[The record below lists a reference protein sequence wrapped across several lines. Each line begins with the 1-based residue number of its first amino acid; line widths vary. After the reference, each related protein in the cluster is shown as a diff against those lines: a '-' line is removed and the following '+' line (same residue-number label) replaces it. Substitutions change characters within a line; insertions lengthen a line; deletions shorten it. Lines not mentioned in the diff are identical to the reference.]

1 MNNSNNRPSEP
12 NKPQKPADQRDLSA
26 LDALPAHAQVRTFGH
41 LNDLVSE
48 VSQLLTAELDRVA
61 AMQSETTDEHEAC
74 LAMHRDMSRWTA
86 TLNELEMLLAIIN
99 KRKLPAI
106 RPPQNA
112 GVSQRELL
120 AALNAKEQRI
130 RELEEK
136 LQAKEGE
143 KLQREPSETPFVNRI
158 VLLTNGQ
165 GNFKF
170 PLNRSI
176 MTIGRA
182 AQNDIHIQSRFISRF
197 HARIV
202 SDAQGSIIEDLDSS
216 NGLRVNSDR
225 VRRKQLR
232 SGDLIDIGRTQ
243 LKFIDLMDG
252 NSGEGNA

>member
-1 MNNSNNRPSEP
+1 MNNSNNRSTDSP
-12 NKPQKPADQRDLSA
+12 NPRKPAEPRDLSA
-26 LDALPAHAQVRTFGH
+26 LEALPARVQIETFSH
-41 LNDLVSE
+41 LNDLISA
-48 VSQLLTAELDRVA
+48 VSQRLTVGLDQVA
-61 AMQSETTDEHEAC
+61 AMQTETTDERRAC
-74 LAMHRDMSRWTA
+74 LALDEELGRWTIA
-86 TLNELEMLLAIIN
+86 LNELEMHLAIIN
-99 KRKLPAI
+99 KRNLPQIQPA
-106 RPPQNA
+106 QNA
-112 GVSQRELL
+112 GISQRELL

-130 RELEEK
+130 RELEK
-136 LQAKEGE
+136 QLGAGE
-143 KLQREPSETPFVNRI
+143 SQQPEPADTPFVNRI

-182 AQNDIHIQSRFISRF
+182 AQNDIHIPSRFISRF

-216 NGLRVNSDR
+216 NGLRVNADR

-232 SGDLIDIGRTQ
+232 SGDLINIGRTQ